1 MVVYAVLTGIF
12 GDYWCE
18 DVNIEGLYKYKEV
31 ADKVAEK
38 YNSDKHA
45 PDAVVE
51 ELNIYTKKTI
61 KL

>member
-12 GDYWCE
+12 GDFCCE
-18 DVNIEGLYKYKEV
+18 DVSIEGLYKYKEV

-38 YNSDKHA
+38 YNSDKRA